1 MPNIKPSIFESAT
14 ANSATSLLAESAQI
28 QAKCAQVG
36 FDWPSAEPVFEKVEE
51 ELAEIKEAL
60 ANPKKSHKDVVEEVG
75 DLLFASVNLCR
86 HLNVDPDT
94 AISQAKQKFVD
105 RFQLVETLISNTD
118 KDISELSLPELEAY
132 WLEAKA
138 TLNNK

>member
-1 MPNIKPSIFESAT
+1 MPNNKPSIFEST
-14 ANSATSLLAESAQI
+14 KANLTTSLLAESAEI

-60 ANPKKSHKDVVEEVG
+60 ANPQKSHTDVVEEVG

-86 HLNVDPDT
+86 HLDVDPDV
-94 AISQAKQKFVD
+94 ALSLAKQKFVD
-105 RFQLVETLISNTD
+105 RFQLLEELINSAA
-118 KDISELSLPELEAY
+118 KDISQLSLPELEAY

-138 TLNNK
+138 RLDNK